1 MDSDTDLIF
10 LRAGITELINST
22 DDVDFLDLIYKLLV
36 AERCSPGIEERERAG
51 IGACSFL
58 L

>member
-36 AERCSPGIEERERAG
+36 AERCSPGIE
-51 IGACSFL
+51 
-58 L
+58 